1 MGKVSKDLN
10 TSKKI
15 NLPEG
20 ITWDELT
27 NALSR
32 EDNQAFLDSI
42 DPETYRQILDERNHL
57 KLKRRFIK
65 ALRKSDPE
73 NATTDYVEKMLE
85 VIKQLA
91 KAYLDKNKHDN
102 KR

>member
-42 DPETYRQILDERNHL
+42 DPETYRQILDEKNHL
-57 KLKRRFIK
+57 VLKRLFLR
-65 ALRKSDPE
+65 ALKKNDPK
-73 NATTDYVEKMLE
+73 NATNDYVEKL
-85 VIKQLA
+85 IKIVRDLA
-91 KAYLDKNKHDN
+91 KIYYNDQ
-102 KR
+102 